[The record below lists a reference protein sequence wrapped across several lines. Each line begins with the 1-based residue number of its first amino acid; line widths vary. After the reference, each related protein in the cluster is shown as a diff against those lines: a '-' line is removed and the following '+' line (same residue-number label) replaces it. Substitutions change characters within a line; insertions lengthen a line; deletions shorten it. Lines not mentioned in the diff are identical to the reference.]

1 MLWHLGALIVA
12 EFTQSSPS
20 VQRML
25 PGRAQPVFTLPCL
38 TLEKPY
44 AFGFWPPTIL
54 TPNANRDILTK
65 AQSRP
70 GRTTKC
76 ALLASVQATSFPA
89 VDLNAL
95 GIGSCAWAEPILH
108 GSALAFLTL
117 GTLFRGCLRILQS
130 TSKVC
135 LEHQFSQESDFL
147 RRPSLQVLSLGL
159 VPILS
164 YTLLPGL
171 SIRKYT

>member
-1 MLWHLGALIVA
+1 MGDHEPMSPQDVGVFNPLWLSNTDLWVITRPSVLTANANCGILYKGAIPTKAHHKVRSSGKHSRYIVA
-12 EFTQSSPS
+12 
-20 VQRML
+20 R
-25 PGRAQPVFTLPCL
+25 GG
-38 TLEKPY
+38 LECS
-44 AFGFWPPTIL
+44 GT
-54 TPNANRDILTK
+54 
-65 AQSRP
+65 
-70 GRTTKC
+70 
-76 ALLASVQATSFPA
+76 V
-89 VDLNAL
+89 
-95 GIGSCAWAEPILH
+95 GSCAWAEPILH

-117 GTLFRGCLRILQS
+117 GTLSRGCLRILQS

-159 VPILS
+159 VHILS